1 MSRTSI
7 YLDHN
12 ATAPLHPAA
21 RDAMCAAFD
30 LCGNASSVHAE
41 GRAARATIDSARA
54 EVAAFAGAAPKNVVF
69 TSGGTEALNLVLTP
83 HIETSGE
90 KSRPFDLLLAGAGE
104 HSAVLAGHRFAP
116 AQLELVGLT
125 SLGVLDLEALDAA
138 VARASATGHR
148 IMLAIQAA
156 NNETG
161 VMQPVA
167 AAAEIIHAAGG
178 VLICDAVQAAGKI
191 PCELGS
197 LGADAIVFS
206 AHKFGGPKGAGAL
219 CFGSGSYHIED
230 VLLRGGGQERGL
242 RAGTEN
248 IAAIAGMA
256 AGLAAAK
263 ARLGEQTTALSL
275 WRDEM
280 EAEIARAL
288 PGVVFFGAGAPRL
301 PNTSC
306 FGLLLHRS
314 ASVAYGF
321 GYGGFRGIVGF
332 GLFVGE
338 GATVACVE
346 RDGRGTG
353 AGDGCNQGQPR
364 LEFATGRLCFLR
376 ASSCKDSEI
385 NPGKAG
391 QARRISIRL
400 LPGEGL
406 QDAFQAH
413 NWDTFGM
420 RHV

>member
-1 MSRTSI
+1 M
-7 YLDHN
+7 
-12 ATAPLHPAA
+12 
-21 RDAMCAAFD
+21 
-30 LCGNASSVHAE
+30 
-41 GRAARATIDSARA
+41 
-54 EVAAFAGAAPKNVVF
+54 
-69 TSGGTEALNLVLTP
+69 
-83 HIETSGE
+83 
-90 KSRPFDLLLAGAGE
+90 
-104 HSAVLAGHRFAP
+104 
-116 AQLELVGLT
+116 
-125 SLGVLDLEALDAA
+125 LDLEALDEA

-148 IMLAIQAA
+148 IMSAIQAA

-161 VMQPVA
+161 VLQPVA

-263 ARLGEQTTALSL
+263 ARLGKQTTALSL
-275 WRDEM
+275 SAGRNGGGDRAYLAWRCVLRRWRAKI
-280 EAEIARAL
+280 AEY
-288 PGVVFFGAGAPRL
+288 V
-301 PNTSC
+301 
-306 FGLLLHRS
+306 LLRPALHRS

-321 GYGGFRGIVGF
+321 GYRGFRGIVGF

-385 NPGKAG
+385 NPGKAE

-400 LPGEGL
+400 LSGEGL
-406 QDAFQAH
+406 QDAFQAQ
-413 NWDTFGM
+413 NWDTLGM